1 MVSLSWSAQAL
12 KPVYAGRT
20 CLFTILAVRQ
30 FHAGGKLSVNILAAC
45 MVLSAV
51 KYALPM
57 MA

>member
-1 MVSLSWSAQAL
+1 VVR
-12 KPVYAGRT
+12 PGIEAGLRQRT

-30 FHAGGKLSVNILAAC
+30 FQAGDKLSVNILAAC
-45 MVLSAV
+45 TVLSAV